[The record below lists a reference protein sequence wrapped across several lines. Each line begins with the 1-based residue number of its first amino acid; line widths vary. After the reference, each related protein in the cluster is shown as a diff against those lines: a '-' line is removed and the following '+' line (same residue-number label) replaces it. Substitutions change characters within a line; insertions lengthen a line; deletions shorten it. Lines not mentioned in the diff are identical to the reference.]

1 MKAALYLFAS
11 TAFDCS
17 PFAAVD
23 EPASDSIDVLLAQI
37 HRLER
42 ASLVRL
48 LEIFAEHLSL
58 MATQIPLHERNGDSR
73 IVSLAKDY
81 IADHKSDP
89 IKFEQIARAINVSTF
104 HFCRRFKL
112 ETGLTFVEY
121 LSRVRIEQGK
131 LLLRTRSYA

>member
-1 MKAALYLFAS
+1 M
-11 TAFDCS
+11 
-17 PFAAVD
+17 
-23 EPASDSIDVLLAQI
+23 
-37 HRLER
+37 
-42 ASLVRL
+42 RL

-73 IVSLAKDY
+73 IVSLPKDY

-89 IKFEQIARAINVSTF
+89 IKLEQIARAINVSTI

-121 LSRVRIEQGK
+121 LSRIRIEEG
-131 LLLRTRSYA
+131 

>member
-58 MATQIPLHERNGDSR
+58 MATHIPLHERNGDSR

-81 IADHKSDP
+81 IVDHKSDP
-89 IKFEQIARAINVSTF
+89 IKFEQIARDQCKHIPLLQEVQTGNRSN
-104 HFCRRFKL
+104 FCRIL
-112 ETGLTFVEY
+112 EPGPH
-121 LSRVRIEQGK
+121 
-131 LLLRTRSYA
+131 